1 MASIWMWN
9 LSWPKRRKANRILI
23 LTPKKSIIHISNQS
37 RKWRI
42 FMSLFL
48 GSGAI
53 LILDIIAISFDSK
66 LSRFLLGL
74 VGENVMFAI
83 DIGAILTGCVAMACL
98 SLMIKCPRCQ
108 LKWFWHAMAKDH
120 KRNISIDYMSHCPRC
135 NYPDEES
142 KDVKPTFESQ
152 KPILEVSN
160 QKNKFRNLWRAFFA
174 ASAVMLLGI
183 VGLIYFYSLFDLW
196 RVCLFGGFIIAF
208 IMLASLWISIRCPQC
223 GLRWYWYAFSKDSK
237 YLKIGNVS
245 HCPRCHYPG

>member
-1 MASIWMWN
+1 MYS
-9 LSWPKRRKANRILI
+9 KY
-23 LTPKKSIIHISNQS
+23 SIIAFSKQS
-37 RKWRI
+37 KKWRI
-42 FMSLFL
+42 LTGLCL

-53 LILDIIAISFDSK
+53 LIFDIIAISFDTE
-66 LSRFLLGL
+66 LSRLLL
-74 VGENVMFAI
+74 DLIGENVRFAI
-83 DIGAILTGCVAMACL
+83 DIGAILTGCAAIVGL
-98 SLMIKCPRCQ
+98 SLVIKWPRYK

-120 KRNISIDYMSHCPRC
+120 KRNISIDHMSHCPRC
-135 NYPDEES
+135 NYPDEER
-142 KDVKPTFESQ
+142 KDVKLTFESQ

-160 QKNKFRNLWRAFFA
+160 QKNKFRNLWRAFLA